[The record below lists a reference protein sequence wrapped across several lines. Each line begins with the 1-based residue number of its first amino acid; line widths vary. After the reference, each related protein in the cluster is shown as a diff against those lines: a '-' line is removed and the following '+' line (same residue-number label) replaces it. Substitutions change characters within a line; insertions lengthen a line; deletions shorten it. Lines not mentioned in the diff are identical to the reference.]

1 MHPISPCAFSPL
13 SPSSY
18 ERPLSLAAAL
28 ALLPLGFV
36 PIAGGTDYYAARV
49 AKPLR
54 DSLVDLSAVAEL
66 KAFEENNAGLKMG
79 AMTTWR
85 DCVRAQ
91 PRMPAYC
98 AALAQAAKDVGGW
111 QVQNRATLGGNLCN
125 ASPAADGTVALLGL
139 DASLQLASL
148 VNDDIALRE
157 ISVID
162 FVLGNRTTALAANE
176 LLVSIRLPAHSAKA
190 RSVFLKLG
198 HRKYLVI
205 SIVMIA
211 ALIDFDGNDHVSK
224 VHVAIG
230 SCAKAAIRVKLL
242 EEVLT
247 GLPRKSVMGVLSRN
261 FHLVEKA
268 ISPIDDVRGTAVY
281 RVEAARVLVKRA
293 FAQLL
298 DAPFLSTPLLS
309 ARS

>member
-1 MHPISPCAFSPL
+1 MPL
-13 SPSSY
+13 TSTSTFPPLPQPSF
-18 ERPLSLAAAL
+18 ERPLSLGAAL
-28 ALLPLGFV
+28 ALLPLGYV

-54 DSLVDLSAVAEL
+54 DSLLDLSAL
-66 KAFEENNAGLKMG
+66 TGLRGFEQDEGGLKIG
-79 AMTTWR
+79 ALTTWR

-91 PRMPAYC
+91 PRLPAYF

-139 DASLQLASL
+139 AASVQLASL
-148 VNDDIALRE
+148 LNEEITLRE
-157 ISVID
+157 IPVGD
-162 FVLGNRTTALAANE
+162 FVMGNRKTALAANE

-190 RSVFLKLG
+190 KSVFLKLG

-211 ALIDFDGNDHVSK
+211 VLIDFDSSDHVST

-230 SCAKAAIRVKLL
+230 SCARAAVRVKLL
-242 EEVLT
+242 EAVLT
-247 GLPRKSVMGVLSRN
+247 GLPKASVLGELSKN
-261 FHLVEKA
+261 LHLVAEA
-268 ISPIDDVRGTAVY
+268 ISPIDDIRGTAAY
-281 RVEAARVLVKRA
+281 RLEAATVLVQRA
-293 FAQLL
+293 FLQLL
-298 DAPFLSTPLLS
+298 G
-309 ARS
+309 ARA

>member
-1 MHPISPCAFSPL
+1 MHPISTSAFSPL
-13 SPSSY
+13 PPPSY

-28 ALLPLGFV
+28 ALLPMGYV

-49 AKPLR
+49 AKPLK
-54 DSLVDLSAVAEL
+54 DSLVDLSALAGL
-66 KAFEENNAGLKMG
+66 RAFEDDNGGLKIG
-79 AMTTWR
+79 ALTTWR

-91 PRMPAYC
+91 DRLPAYF

-139 DASLQLASL
+139 DASVQLASL
-148 VNDDIALRE
+148 INDEIILRE
-157 ISVID
+157 VLVGD
-162 FVLGNRTTALAANE
+162 FVMGNRKTALAPNE
-176 LLVSIRLPAHSAKA
+176 LLVSIRIPAHSAKA

-211 ALIDFDGNDHVSK
+211 ALIDFDSNDHVST

-230 SCAKAAIRVKLL
+230 SCAKKAVRVKLL
-242 EEVLT
+242 ENVLT
-247 GLPRKSVMGVLSRN
+247 GLPRKSVMAALSRN
-261 FHLVEKA
+261 LHLVAEA
-268 ISPIDDVRGTAVY
+268 ISPIDDVRGTAAY
-281 RVEAARVLVKRA
+281 RLEAAAVLVRRA
-293 FAQLL
+293 FTQLL
-298 DAPFLSTPLLS
+298 GTPLLETPLLG
-309 ARS
+309 AQ